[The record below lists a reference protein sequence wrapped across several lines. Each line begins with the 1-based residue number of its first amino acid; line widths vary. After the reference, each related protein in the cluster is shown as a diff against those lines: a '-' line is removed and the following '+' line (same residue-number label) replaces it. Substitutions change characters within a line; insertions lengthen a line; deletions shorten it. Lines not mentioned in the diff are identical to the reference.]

1 MTTILIYLRS
11 KDGNE
16 IIEPLMDHFFD
27 QKDLDFIK
35 RGTIREFLKMISDIN
50 GGFIVTFKE
59 WLEDVGQFQETPRMA
74 ANKIELNA
82 ESVKVAFEKFK

>member
-1 MTTILIYLRS
+1 MTTILISLVS
-11 KDGNE
+11 KDGNLV
-16 IIEPLMDHFFD
+16 IDPQLDHFFD

-35 RGTIREFLKMISDIN
+35 RGTIREFLKMVSDIN
-50 GGFIVTFKE
+50 DGFVVTFKE

-82 ESVKVAFEKFK
+82 EAVKVAFEKFK